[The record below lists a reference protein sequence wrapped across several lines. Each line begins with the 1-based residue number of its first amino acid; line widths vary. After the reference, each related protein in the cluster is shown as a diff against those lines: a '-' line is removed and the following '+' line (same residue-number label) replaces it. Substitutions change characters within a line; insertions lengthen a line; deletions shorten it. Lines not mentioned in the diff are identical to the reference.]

1 MVNGTY
7 KANVVVVTLEKS
19 PEMREKQ
26 PEMLTGAWSFAK
38 HKSASIL
45 VLDKYSLLYR

>member
-7 KANVVVVTLEKS
+7 KANVVVVTLEKN

-26 PEMLTGAWSFAK
+26 PEMLTGARFFAK
-38 HKSASIL
+38 HKSAFIL
-45 VLDKYSLLYR
+45 VLDE